1 MREAVDRIKLA
12 VSQGEPIMIYGD
24 YDADGVTSTS
34 VMLTALRQL
43 SADVDFYIPD
53 RFTEGYGPNEQAFR
67 SIKSGDFRLSS
78 QWIRESPPSMKLK
91 SQKSWA

>member
-43 SADVDFYIPD
+43 SADVDFIFP
-53 RFTEGYGPNEQAFR
+53 TV
-67 SIKSGDFRLSS
+67 
-78 QWIRESPPSMKLK
+78 
-91 SQKSWA
+91 SQKATARMNKLSAP